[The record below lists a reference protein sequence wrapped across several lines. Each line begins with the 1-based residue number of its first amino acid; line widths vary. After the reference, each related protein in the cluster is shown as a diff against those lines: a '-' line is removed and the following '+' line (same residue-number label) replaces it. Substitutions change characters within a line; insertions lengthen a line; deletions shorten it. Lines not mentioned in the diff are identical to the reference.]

1 MTTTACYDVLRGKTC
16 LVTGATGGIGRA
28 TATVLAEQ
36 GCRLMLTARSD
47 GELRALR
54 SGLID
59 LGARATDVH
68 VWAADLR
75 SDEQLTGLCA
85 EARERLG
92 QVDILV
98 NNAGVFPVAPLTACD
113 VADFDTCFAVNV
125 RAAFVLCRALAPSM
139 AERGWGRIVNVGS
152 SSAYAGFAGTSIYCA
167 SKHAL
172 LGLSR
177 SLHAEL
183 KTHNVRSYCV
193 SPGSVQTG
201 MGRQVVGQDY
211 DTFIEPGEVAAY
223 LAFIMAHD
231 GNVVSDEVRL
241 NRMFVQ

>member
-1 MTTTACYDVLRGKTC
+1 MTTARYDVLSGKTC

-28 TATVLAEQ
+28 TAAALAEQ

-47 GELRALR
+47 SELRALR

-59 LGARATDVH
+59 VGTRADAVY

-75 SDEQLTGLCA
+75 RDEELAGLCA
-85 EARERLG
+85 AALERLG
-92 QVDILV
+92 RVDILV
-98 NNAGVFPVAPLTACD
+98 NNAGVFPVAALDDCD
-113 VADFDTCFAVNV
+113 AADFDACFAVNV
-125 RAAFVLCRALAPSM
+125 RAAFVLCRTLAPSM

-183 KTHNVRSYCV
+183 KSRNVRSYCV

-211 DTFIEPGEVAAY
+211 DTFIEPAEVAAY
-223 LAFIMAHD
+223 LTFVIAHD

-241 NRMFVQ
+241 NRMVVQ

>member
-1 MTTTACYDVLRGKTC
+1 MTSARYDVLCGKTS
-16 LVTGATGGIGRA
+16 LVTGATGGIGHA
-28 TATVLAEQ
+28 TAMVLAAQ
-36 GCRLMLTARSD
+36 GCPLMLTARGD

-54 SGLID
+54 SKLID
-59 LGARATDVH
+59 RGARADDVH

-75 SDEQLTGLCA
+75 CDEQLAGLCE
-85 EARERLG
+85 EAGERLG
-92 QVDILV
+92 QVDILI
-98 NNAGVFPVAPLTACD
+98 NNAGVFPVAALDECD
-113 VADFDTCFAVNV
+113 VADFDACFAVNV
-125 RAAFVLCRALAPSM
+125 RAAFVLCRALAPPM

-152 SSAYAGFAGTSIYCA
+152 SSAYAGFGGTSIYCA

-183 KTHNVRSYCV
+183 KGRNVRSYCV

-211 DTFIEPGEVAAY
+211 DTFIEPADVAAY
-223 LAFIMAHD
+223 LAFVMAHD